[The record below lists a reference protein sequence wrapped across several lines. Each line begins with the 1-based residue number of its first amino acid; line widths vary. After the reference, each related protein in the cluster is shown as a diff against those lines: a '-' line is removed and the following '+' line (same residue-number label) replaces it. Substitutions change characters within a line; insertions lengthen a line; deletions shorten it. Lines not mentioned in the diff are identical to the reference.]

1 MVHIGI
7 YVYATQLI
15 FDFYF
20 GFTRKTESY
29 ANNSLP
35 LMSLPFII
43 KTLPYEIHVAPICK
57 HMIFYC
63 CLIAQIEFDWELQMY
78 KIYQIVG
85 PQFRTRKKKPS
96 QSMIP

>member
-29 ANNSLP
+29 ANNSFT
-35 LMSLPFII
+35 S
-43 KTLPYEIHVAPICK
+43 HVSS
-57 HMIFYC
+57 
-63 CLIAQIEFDWELQMY
+63 
-78 KIYQIVG
+78 IYNQDTAV
-85 PQFRTRKKKPS
+85 
-96 QSMIP
+96 

>member
-1 MVHIGI
+1 MVHISI

-20 GFTRKTESY
+20 GFTRQTESY
-29 ANNSLP
+29 ANDFLR
-35 LMSLPFII
+35 LMSLPLIT

-63 CLIAQIEFDWELQMY
+63 RLIGQIEFDWELGWG
-78 KIYQIVG
+78 V
-85 PQFRTRKKKPS
+85 
-96 QSMIP
+96 